1 MKDRTLKNQKK
12 HINKTL
18 KQFQLAKTMIQ
29 LSITGTV
36 SVITASLSFY
46 FCPGFSSQV
55 IKDAR
60 SGISFVQTA
69 SSQKFHELEDFLK
82 KQTQPKPKSQ
92 KQTELSE
99 DTSGTHGI
107 PDTSSVTSKV
117 SPVILGKAE
126 NLGMEAKPGSDGNSY
141 DAAILD
147 TSMGPMYYYNQGDTR
162 WSSYLYGGS
171 DPMLQY
177 GCGPTAAAM
186 LISSFTNGGEAI
198 TPVTIADWSSANG
211 YYAPQS
217 GSYHSLI
224 PSVLTA
230 YGFQVESVTD
240 HSPQNAAS
248 LLSSGHILVALM
260 GKGSLTQNGHFVLI
274 TKLLPDGNVSI
285 ADPNSFDNSTCE
297 WELPLLMEELK
308 KVYDSGAPL
317 WAVSMAASNS
327 SLS

>member
-12 HINKTL
+12 QINKTL

-46 FCPGFSSQV
+46 FCPGFSSQI

-82 KQTQPKPKSQ
+82 KQTQPEPKIQ
-92 KQTELSE
+92 NKQELSE
-99 DTSGTHGI
+99 DTSGTQGI
-107 PDTSSVTSKV
+107 PDTSSVTADT
-117 SPVILGKAE
+117 SPVTANTISCDPWKSR
-126 NLGMEAKPGSDGNSY
+126 KPAYGAQTGSDGNSY

-171 DPMLQY
+171 DPMQQY

-211 YYAPQS
+211 YYAPR
-217 GSYHSLI
+217 
-224 PSVLTA
+224 
-230 YGFQVESVTD
+230 
-240 HSPQNAAS
+240 AAP
-248 LLSSGHILVALM
+248 
-260 GKGSLTQNGHFVLI
+260 I
-274 TKLLPDGNVSI
+274 TV
-285 ADPNSFDNSTCE
+285 
-297 WELPLLMEELK
+297 
-308 KVYDSGAPL
+308 
-317 WAVSMAASNS
+317 
-327 SLS
+327 

>member
-18 KQFQLAKTMIQ
+18 KQFRLAKRLIQ

-60 SGISFVQTA
+60 SAISFVQTA
-69 SSQKFHELEDFLK
+69 SGQKFHELEDFLK
-82 KQTQPKPKSQ
+82 KQTQPEPKIQ

-99 DTSGTHGI
+99 DTSRTQGI
-107 PDTSSVTSKV
+107 PDTSSVTANT

-126 NLGMEAKPGSDGNSY
+126 NLHMEAQTGSDGNSY

-171 DPMLQY
+171 DPMQQY

-186 LISSFTNGGEAI
+186 LISSFTNDGEAI
-198 TPVTIADWSSANG
+198 TPGNDRRLVFCQWLLC
-211 YYAPQS
+211 P
-217 GSYHSLI
+217 
-224 PSVLTA
+224 P
-230 YGFQVESVTD
+230 ER
-240 HSPQNAAS
+240 
-248 LLSSGHILVALM
+248 LLSQSDPICPYC
-260 GKGSLTQNGHFVLI
+260 I
-274 TKLLPDGNVSI
+274 WLPGGICNRPF
-285 ADPNSFDNSTCE
+285 APECSFPSFFRSY
-297 WELPLLMEELK
+297 PGRP
-308 KVYDSGAPL
+308 YG
-317 WAVSMAASNS
+317 
-327 SLS
+327 

>member
-12 HINKTL
+12 QINKTL

-46 FCPGFSSQV
+46 FCPGFSSQI

-82 KQTQPKPKSQ
+82 KQTQPEPKIPN
-92 KQTELSE
+92 QTELSE
-99 DTSGTHGI
+99 DTSGTQGI
-107 PDTSSVTSKV
+107 PDT

-126 NLGMEAKPGSDGNSY
+126 NLHMEAQTGSDGNSY

-171 DPMLQY
+171 DPMQQY

-285 ADPNSFDNSTCE
+285 ADPNSFANSTCE
-297 WELPLLMEELK
+297 WELPLLMGELK